1 MGSDKL
7 GEEGDGNFASG
18 RNINVYFNVLKGRVY
33 DGFILKVEPRNSV
46 IDHTF
51 RYFERDNRQ
60 VSLVLPA
67 LYYFS
72 QAPISKYFLC
82 LFLKLKIQF
91 KAGSSHYIPQNFG
104 GMAQRT

>member
-1 MGSDKL
+1 MELTDSKN
-7 GEEGDGNFASG
+7 EEANLTSS

-33 DGFILKVEPRNSV
+33 DGFILKVEPHNSI

-72 QAPISKYFLC
+72 QAPITK
-82 LFLKLKIQF
+82 
-91 KAGSSHYIPQNFG
+91 
-104 GMAQRT
+104 